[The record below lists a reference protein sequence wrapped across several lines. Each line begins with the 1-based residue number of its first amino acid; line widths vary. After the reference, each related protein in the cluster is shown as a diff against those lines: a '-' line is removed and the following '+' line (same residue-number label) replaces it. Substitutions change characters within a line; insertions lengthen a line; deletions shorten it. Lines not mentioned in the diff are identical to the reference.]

1 MPEPELI
8 RLKAGAKQPLQIV
21 SFTIATVAVAVSA
34 DAKLAS
40 QT

>member
-1 MPEPELI
+1 MPGPELV

-21 SFTIATVAVAVSA
+21 SFTIATAAVSA

>member
-1 MPEPELI
+1 MPGPELV
-8 RLKAGAKQPLQIV
+8 RLKAGVKLLLQNV
-21 SFTIATVAVAVSA
+21 SFTIAIAAVSA